1 MLKSHSNLMK
11 KRALFRAQDRLH
23 KEVAASYL
31 DWASYSYSKDLGCR
45 VACSFCLWSLST
57 KPKESRNWKSWF
69 VSHRP
74 QLQGLDEAAL
84 SLSIMGHPGIPM
96 ACARVDRNLNSSL
109 LSNPALLRGRATY
122 WSSSFW
128 VFSWR
133 DQQPRSAGIG
143 GCGGGGNA
151 AGGCNGR
158 SNGRSSSGSSSSS
171 SCSSGSG
178 SCKTTPAMHMLMNY
192 FFWCSNQGS
201 FRRPL
206 EFRSVSWTSFPH
218 V

>member
-1 MLKSHSNLMK
+1 MLKSYSNLMK

-31 DWASYSYSKDLGCR
+31 DWGSYSYSKDLGCR
-45 VACSFCLWSLST
+45 VACNFCLETLSI
-57 KPKESRNWKSWF
+57 KPKESRNWKSYS

-96 ACARVDRNLNSSL
+96 ACPRVDRNLNSSL

-128 VFSWR
+128 VFSSR
-133 DQQPRSAGIG
+133 DEQPRSARNG
-143 GCGGGGNA
+143 GCGGGGNS
-151 AGGCNGR
+151 AGGG
-158 SNGRSSSGSSSSS
+158 NGRSSSGSSSSS
-171 SCSSGSG
+171 SCSSGSS

-201 FRRPL
+201 SRRPL